1 MIDAMERPATSPTYH
16 HGDLRNALISEGR
29 RLLEE
34 VGAHELSLR
43 HVARSVGVSIA
54 APSHHFEGKE
64 GLLAAMATEGFD
76 ELASSRRKIATSEKD
91 LLRRA
96 WRMMECYVRFAEK
109 QRGLFELMVGPR
121 ILPRGHKDLTAAASA
136 SFDLFASAVSDYA
149 RTKGWREE
157 DLNLVVH
164 AAWSVEHGLA
174 TLILAHRVPFPGR
187 KVDLKQMIHFSV
199 SMMLGAI
206 AAGPDH
212 VRRIVEA
219 SS

>member
-1 MIDAMERPATSPTYH
+1 MIGSMERPSTPSAYH
-16 HGDLRNALISEGR
+16 HGDLRNALIAEGR

-64 GLLAAMATEGFD
+64 GLLAAMAEEGFE
-76 ELASSRRKIATSEKD
+76 ELASSRRKIAASEKD
-91 LLRRA
+91 PLRKA
-96 WRMMECYVRFAEK
+96 WRMMECYVRFAER
-109 QRGLFELMVGPR
+109 QRGLFDLMVGPR
-121 ILPRGHKDLTAAASA
+121 ILLRSHSDLNVKATA
-136 SFDLFASAVSDYA
+136 SFDLFASAVCDYA
-149 RTKGWREE
+149 RTKGWRDE

-187 KVDLKQMIHFSV
+187 KIDLKQMIHFS
-199 SMMLGAI
+199 
-206 AAGPDH
+206 
-212 VRRIVEA
+212 
-219 SS
+219 